1 MSSITRKST
10 WAHIYQFCKGFCSS
24 YHNIEQVHEISMPT
38 HAIEYSNFKGEY
50 EAKLEFPQQRDGLN
64 LACSRLSLSGVI
76 KKGLGQQPEK
86 ERKGK
91 GGQQASLKQKPFHGR
106 DKIK

>member
-76 KKGLGQQPEK
+76 KRGWGNNLKRRGK
-86 ERKGK
+86 ERAGNKR
-91 GGQQASLKQKPFHGR
+91 SLPALF
-106 DKIK
+106 